1 MILLRG
7 NVEKEVKNAYDIE
20 KLKKEGFKEISP
32 TEQKESDAVKEKEIN
47 EMNLKEL
54 KKYATNKGISGASSL
69 SKEQLLEVLKEMI

>member
-54 KKYATNKGISGASSL
+54 KEYATNKGISGASSL